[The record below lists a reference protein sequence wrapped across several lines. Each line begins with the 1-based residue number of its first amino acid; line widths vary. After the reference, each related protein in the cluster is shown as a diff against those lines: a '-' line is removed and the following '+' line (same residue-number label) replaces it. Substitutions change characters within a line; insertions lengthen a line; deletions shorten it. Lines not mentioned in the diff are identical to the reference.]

1 MDRHNSDAASISSS
15 QQLQELE
22 LAASQQFY
30 EDAVCWLGRPQNVYR
45 LLSEAVLPPVSS
57 WVRGSSNHHTFN
69 SWRVEQIRTF
79 LYPVM
84 AFEQENSTEVL
95 CSEAIL
101 LCGDGN
107 YYNPCDVAIAVFV
120 QRPHEAF
127 SQLFQRVRQAES
139 TILRGPRAMMTTEH
153 VSLARTG
160 TDYINTKYLVWPYR
174 VRPAAI
180 ETLTK
185 QGISHIKLSPAETAL
200 PFLQASSPNNPNSFP
215 ES

>member
-1 MDRHNSDAASISSS
+1 MDDRDPDMQSLTSSS
-15 QQLQELE
+15 SLQNME

-30 EDAVCWLGRPQNVYR
+30 EDALCWLGRPQYVYR

-57 WVRGSSNHHTFN
+57 WVRGSSSRHTVN
-69 SWRVEQIRTF
+69 SWQVEQIRTF
-79 LYPVM
+79 LYPVL
-84 AFEQENSTEVL
+84 AFEETNTTEVL
-95 CSEAIL
+95 CSEAML

-120 QRPHEAF
+120 QRPQEPF
-127 SQLFQRVRQAES
+127 SQLFQRIRLAEA

-160 TDYINTKYLVWPYR
+160 TDYINTKYLIWPYR
-174 VRPAAI
+174 IRTAAI

-185 QGISHIKLSPAETAL
+185 QGMSHIKLSPAEANL
-200 PFLQASSPNNPNSFP
+200 PFLQAVA